1 MFCIRG
7 EQHEHSVNTSFILSY
22 GLVCTILGRV
32 APESVARAWCEYHL
46 EGMSILRYTYRSL
59 AQAAEMREG
68 KRTLFI
74 GCSAISKASHII
86 WGTEAAMKSWN
97 QDFLRLFLWHI
108 CAKGHALGALIEMEA
123 RVCRYNPWE
132 YGWRDGW
139 TQCVYID
146 RNEYFECDFE

>member
-1 MFCIRG
+1 
-7 EQHEHSVNTSFILSY
+7 
-22 GLVCTILGRV
+22 
-32 APESVARAWCEYHL
+32 L

-68 KRTLFI
+68 KEPLYRLFSYLE
-74 GCSAISKASHII
+74 GLAHYLGYRSGDEKLES
-86 WGTEAAMKSWN
+86 G
-97 QDFLRLFLWHI
+97 FLRLFLWHI

>member
-1 MFCIRG
+1 MNILLTLLY
-7 EQHEHSVNTSFILSY
+7 SVVW
-22 GLVCTILGRV
+22 LVCTILGKV

-59 AQAAEMREG
+59 AKAAEMREG
-68 KRTLFI
+68 KVPLYRLFSYLE
-74 GCSAISKASHII
+74 GLAHYLGYRSGDEKLES
-86 WGTEAAMKSWN
+86 G
-97 QDFLRLFLWHI
+97 FLRLFLWHL
-108 CAKGHALGALIEMEA
+108 CAKGHALGALMEMEA
-123 RVCRYNPWE
+123 RVCKYNPWV